1 MPASSVQPR
10 EPAQRVRV
18 APEEVTLH
26 VWPLRQ
32 QPLASLL
39 ALALAAGAS
48 WLLGWASGRPWWGVL
63 AVAGLLVTLWRTWLP
78 VSYELGVSG
87 ITQRALGRQRRIAWP
102 AIRGYQ
108 VRGNGVLLVPDAQ
121 IAPLAPLRGLYLPW
135 LDQREREQV
144 LASLEYHLAG
154 RSA

>member
-18 APEEVTLH
+18 APEEVTLQ
-26 VWPLRQ
+26 VWPLWQ
-32 QPLASLL
+32 QPFSSLL

-48 WLLGWASGRPWWGVL
+48 WLLAWSSDRPWWGVL
-63 AVAGLLVTLWRTWLP
+63 AAAGLLVTLWRMWLP

-87 ITQRALGRQRRIAWP
+87 ITQRAIGRQRRIAWP

-108 VRGNGVLLVPDAQ
+108 VRGEGVLLVPDAQ
-121 IAPLAPLRGLYLPW
+121 IAPLSPLRGLYLPW
-135 LDQREREQV
+135 PNQREREKV
-144 LASLEYHLAG
+144 LACLEYHLAS
-154 RSA
+154 RCA